1 MCAALIGG
9 MDRLHKEYIEAARGA
24 GVDLKVF
31 TGQERSIRRQ
41 IGGVDLMI
49 LCTGKVS
56 HAARA
61 EAVKYA
67 RSNNI
72 PLRMVH
78 SSGLSSLKKC
88 FEER

>member
-9 MDRLHKEYIEAARGA
+9 MDRLHKEYIDAAKDM
-24 GVDLKVF
+24 GVELKCF

-41 IGGVDLMI
+41 LGEVDMMI

-61 EAVKYA
+61 EAMKHA
-67 RSNNI
+67 RSNRI

-78 SSGLSSLKKC
+78 SSGLSSLRKC

>member
-9 MDRLHKEYIEAARGA
+9 MDRLHKEYIDAAKDMGIE
-24 GVDLKVF
+24 LKCF

-41 IGGVDLMI
+41 LGHVDIMI

-61 EAVKYA
+61 EAVKHA
-67 RSNNI
+67 RCHSI

-78 SSGLSSLKKC
+78 SSGLSSLRKC
-88 FEER
+88 LE